1 MYSVYMQYYSIT
13 FGGNLF
19 GMNKASMIFNPFL
32 KFGRF
37 ELGDSYKL
45 DSYKKVSI
53 LKSNSYIYR
62 KFMKTELF
70 QRSTKKSSEFF
81 TLCRHRYLFKGN
93 TKSQILCWP
102 QYFLFTLLIFEE
114 ASSWPN
120 SPLKAKGK
128 KLSKVNKIICL
139 YLESSLDCNMI
150 IKYLQ

>member
-1 MYSVYMQYYSIT
+1 
-13 FGGNLF
+13 
-19 GMNKASMIFNPFL
+19 MNKASMIFNPFL

-93 TKSQILCWP
+93 TKS
-102 QYFLFTLLIFEE
+102 
-114 ASSWPN
+114 
-120 SPLKAKGK
+120 
-128 KLSKVNKIICL
+128 
-139 YLESSLDCNMI
+139 
-150 IKYLQ
+150 